1 MTTRTSDWFI
11 IQNTDSDWPQVIFF
25 LDFITLQQQQNAETE
40 RLRVNSR
47 AQLSNNVTMNELL
60 HFSTEI
66 VSINFRSRQFE
77 LDMDERV
84 LPPKLVR
91 HERAVLK
98 GRGRKKIC
106 RILQRIS
113 ALIYT
118 LFCMKLSLILS
129 NFFH

>member
-11 IQNTDSDWPQVIFF
+11 IQNTESDWPQVRFF

-40 RLRVNSR
+40 RLRVNYR

-60 HFSTEI
+60 HLSTEI
-66 VSINFRSRQFE
+66 VSMKFRSRQFE

-91 HERAVLK
+91 HGQALLR
-98 GRGRKKIC
+98 GRGGKQIC

-129 NFFH
+129 NFFY

>member
-11 IQNTDSDWPQVIFF
+11 IQNTESDWPQVRFF
-25 LDFITLQQQQNAETE
+25 LDFITQQEQQNAETE

-47 AQLSNNVTMNELL
+47 AQLSNNVTMGELL
-60 HFSTEI
+60 RFSTEI
-66 VSINFRSRQFE
+66 VSVNFSCQQCG

-91 HERAVLK
+91 HGQALLR
-98 GRGRKKIC
+98 GRGGKKIC

-129 NFFH
+129 NFFY